1 MEYRTRKTERKLDF
15 RPRRKIEEELHRKA
29 VSKRF
34 LELRDKAV
42 EGTSDWRIM
51 MVMAEEMGC
60 TTNNVRHLLLK
71 SGTICLKRKVR
82 RR

>member
-1 MEYRTRKTERKLDF
+1 MERKLDF

-34 LELRDKAV
+34 LELREKSV

-71 SGTICLKRKVR
+71 DGTIKVKRKAAKR
-82 RR
+82 